1 MSRQNMNRI
10 ATKYDAY
17 VASMLMLI
25 RNKANPTAKQSRKVP
40 VL

>member
-17 VASMLMLI
+17 VASMLTLT
-25 RNKANPTAKQSRKVP
+25 RNKANLTAKQSRKVL